1 MDSSA
6 DLPASSTLEAF
17 LAPDLDRAGFIAAW
31 LRARE
36 IPHTVVP
43 LAGRRH
49 VVIRFDQSAYDPL
62 FRMKTLVAHYDRAPG
77 TPGAN
82 DNSAACFQLMLFA
95 ERLCRR
101 ERERPEGKGLAHNV
115 RIIFTDGEEA
125 AGTKGVAGQGAY
137 ALGSGLRK
145 LKMTE
150 DDVYV
155 LDATGRGDALV
166 LSTACVAKKKH
177 AARPAALDARLAA
190 LHESATRIAQDAA
203 TGSWMTLLTPYSDD
217 AGFLA
222 SGIAA
227 QVVTVLPRLEA
238 ETLARALAESGL
250 DSGPAGGG
258 TSDVAVRAQ
267 PGTGLR
273 REEIERAVSLN
284 RKLPAGSPLADII
297 PETWR
302 LMHTPSDCARTLTSD
317 AFVLMARFLDALA
330 SSMEIAL

>member
-1 MDSSA
+1 MDSSP

-49 VVIRFDQSAYDPL
+49 VVIRFDQGAYDPL

-95 ERLCRR
+95 ERLSRR
-101 ERERPEGKGLAHNV
+101 ERERSEGKGLAHNI
-115 RIIFTDGEEA
+115 RMIFTDGEEA

-150 DDVYV
+150 DDIYV
-155 LDATGRGDALV
+155 LDATGRGDTLV

-227 QVVTVLPRLEA
+227 QVVTVLPRLES
-238 ETLARALAESGL
+238 ETLTRALAES
-250 DSGPAGGG
+250 A
-258 TSDVAVRAQ
+258 SDGAVRAQ
-267 PGTGLR
+267 TGLR

-284 RKLPAGSPLADII
+284 RKRPDGSPLEEII

-302 LMHTPSDCARTLTSD
+302 LMQTPADSARTLPSD
-317 AFVLMARFLDALA
+317 AFSLMARFLDALA
-330 SSMEIAL
+330 SSREIAL

>member
-1 MDSSA
+1 MDSSP

-17 LAPDLDRAGFIAAW
+17 LAPGLDRARFIAAW

-49 VVIRFDQSAYDPL
+49 VVIRFAPSAYDPL

-95 ERLCRR
+95 ERLARRDR
-101 ERERPEGKGLAHNV
+101 ERAEGHGQAHNV

-125 AGTKGVAGQGAY
+125 AGTKGIAGQGAY

-166 LSTACVAKKKH
+166 LSTACVAKKKR
-177 AARPAALDARLAA
+177 AARPAALGARLAA

-203 TGSWMTLLTPYSDD
+203 AGSWMSLLTPYSDD

-222 SGIAA
+222 AGIAA

-238 ETLARALAESGL
+238 ETLARALA
-250 DSGPAGGG
+250 AGNPEG
-258 TSDVAVRAQ
+258 AQ
-267 PGTGLR
+267 PGTGPG

-284 RKLPAGSPLADII
+284 RKLPSGSPLADII

-302 LMHTPSDCARTLTSD
+302 LMHTPADCARTLTSD
-317 AFVLMARFLDALA
+317 AFALMSRFLDALA
-330 SSMEIAL
+330 SSTEIAL